1 MEKWRKGIYK
11 WKEGGEYEGEYRD
24 NIRERKGIFRWKNGI
39 IFEGNFFDGKPEGQ
53 GLMEIKNKKVNVM
66 Y

>member
-24 NIRERKGIFRWKNGI
+24 NIREGKGIFRWKNGI
-39 IFEGNFFDGKPEGQ
+39 IFEGNFVDGKPEADIYNTCNHQ
-53 GLMEIKNKKVNVM
+53 CIHT
-66 Y
+66 